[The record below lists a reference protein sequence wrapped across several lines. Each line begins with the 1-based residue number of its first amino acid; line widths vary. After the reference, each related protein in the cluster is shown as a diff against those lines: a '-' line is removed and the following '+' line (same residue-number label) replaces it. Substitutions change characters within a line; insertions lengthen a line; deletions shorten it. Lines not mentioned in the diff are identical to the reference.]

1 MLPARELDAMLTR
14 LKVRVDE
21 QKRIDVASQLARALV
36 TLPDA
41 RDTSRLPSASRELLH
56 RVAECRGS
64 LIVQSIPAGF
74 EPLMARG
81 ILYARRVADGIEI
94 VLPSAFLV
102 QLPSWPGEDP
112 RSLRALLAQAH
123 FDTANAIASH
133 YLGRPATPPLA
144 LALEAAWEAVSDPA
158 RLAAEIESLPAME
171 LRLLESIEAE
181 GGEVETAELLDLERE
196 PMRLRSAKGV
206 ATTRRGAGFSLE
218 RRALLVPVHPNRH
231 VVPREVAA
239 IVGAERRRAQVRRR
253 ASIRS
258 EVLADDH
265 APRRALFGRD
275 VSALALALAIGVRE
289 SAADVRPNVGTP
301 RSMLTK
307 LAQRFGRSLD
317 AVALVGALS
326 RATGLWEP
334 AALGT
339 ATPPGASLVSDIGPM
354 LFRAWLRGGAWDEGR
369 AEQELL
375 RAPQDQR
382 EPSPIVPLREIVL
395 EALLELGEDGWL
407 PFGALVRYV
416 REDPRVPGI
425 ERLLR
430 RWAER
435 CTPGAPAPSIELVV
449 RRIALDSLPFLGLV
463 DVGDDSRAF
472 RAVRE
477 GADARDAPEVDD
489 LEVPLRLGPRGRA
502 YARIELGAKLD
513 AEVSPSNA
521 SLSSPELAAVS
532 EELSSGVHTRGMPLG
547 ASRFID
553 TQVLRVGGPSKVG
566 HVLALAQVAEVGRVE
581 DNLDLVLSPQAIA
594 RAISGGALGDE
605 VRERIEAVAPLPES
619 LSTVLAQVSV
629 VVGKA
634 SLSRASGF
642 LWIDD
647 PDVRELLRTRRGTA
661 ELFVDPSPPG
671 GLLVA
676 PAVDL
681 DRLVRRC
688 RGLGVEVEVG
698 EEVLRVATPR
708 PPGVDA
714 PQRSS
719 VRPPS
724 GKSSPAVRSKTPYQ
738 RSR

>member
-1 MLPARELDAMLTR
+1 
-14 LKVRVDE
+14 
-21 QKRIDVASQLARALV
+21 
-36 TLPDA
+36 
-41 RDTSRLPSASRELLH
+41 
-56 RVAECRGS
+56 
-64 LIVQSIPAGF
+64 
-74 EPLMARG
+74 
-81 ILYARRVADGIEI
+81 
-94 VLPSAFLV
+94 
-102 QLPSWPGEDP
+102 
-112 RSLRALLAQAH
+112 
-123 FDTANAIASH
+123 
-133 YLGRPATPPLA
+133 
-144 LALEAAWEAVSDPA
+144 
-158 RLAAEIESLPAME
+158 
-171 LRLLESIEAE
+171 
-181 GGEVETAELLDLERE
+181 
-196 PMRLRSAKGV
+196 
-206 ATTRRGAGFSLE
+206 
-218 RRALLVPVHPNRH
+218 
-231 VVPREVAA
+231 
-239 IVGAERRRAQVRRR
+239 
-253 ASIRS
+253 
-258 EVLADDH
+258 VLADDH

-289 SAADVRPNVGTP
+289 SAADIRPTVGTP
-301 RSMLTK
+301 RSMLAK

-317 AVALVGALS
+317 AVALIGALS
-326 RATGLWEP
+326 RATGLWEA
-334 AALGT
+334 AALST
-339 ATPPGASLVSDIGPM
+339 STPPGASLVSDIGPL

-369 AEQELL
+369 ADQELL

-435 CTPGAPAPSIELVV
+435 CTPGVAAPSIELIV

-477 GADARDAPEVDD
+477 SVDPEATPEVDD

-502 YARIELGAKLD
+502 YACGELGAKLD
-513 AEVSPSNA
+513 ADVSDPGTSGA
-521 SLSSPELAAVS
+521 SSELPAVS
-532 EELSSGVHTRGMPLG
+532 DDLSSGVHARRMPLG

-553 TQVLRVGGPSKVG
+553 TQVLRVGGLSKVG

-594 RAISGGALGDE
+594 RAISAGALGDE
-605 VRERIEAVAPLPES
+605 VRDRIEAVAPLPES

-634 SLSRASGF
+634 SLARASGF
-642 LWIDD
+642 LWVDD
-647 PDVRELLRTRRGTA
+647 PDVREMLRTRRGTA
-661 ELFVDPSPPG
+661 DLFVDPSPPA

-688 RGLGVEVEVG
+688 RGLGVEVELG
-698 EEVLRVATPR
+698 DEVLRVATPR

-714 PQRSS
+714 PQRAS

-724 GKSSPAVRSKTPYQ
+724 GKSSSAVRTKTPYT
-738 RSR
+738 RTR